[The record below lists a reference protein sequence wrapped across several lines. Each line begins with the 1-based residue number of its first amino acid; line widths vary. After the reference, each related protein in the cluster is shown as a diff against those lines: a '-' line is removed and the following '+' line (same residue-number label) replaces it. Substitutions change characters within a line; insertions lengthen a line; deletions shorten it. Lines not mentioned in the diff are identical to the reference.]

1 MVKKKYILVD
11 GYNVIHKIPEL
22 EEKLDVSLEQ
32 ARDGLVAMCNQWIAL
47 RKDYEGIM
55 VVFDGK
61 SHIGRT
67 DFASFGNV
75 KMIYTETG
83 ETADDRIVH
92 ICRENMK
99 THEFLVITDDRAVQS
114 GSRINNASVIS
125 VSRFLGVQRA
135 KKAKAANQNI
145 DDRKLSPDQMRRI
158 NATLAKEWGI
168 E

>member
-1 MVKKKYILVD
+1 MAKKKYILVD

-22 EEKLDVSLEQ
+22 EKKLDVSLEQ
-32 ARDGLVAMCNQWIAL
+32 ARDGLVALCSHWMAL
-47 RKDYEGIM
+47 RKDYDGIM

-61 SHIGRT
+61 SHIGGT
-67 DFASFGNV
+67 DFGSFRNV

-92 ICRENMK
+92 ICRENEK
-99 THEFLVITDDRAVQS
+99 THEFLVITDDREVQS

-125 VSRFLGVQRA
+125 VSKFIGVQRA
-135 KKAKAANQNI
+135 KKAKAANQNM
-145 DDRKLSPDQMRRI
+145 DDRKLPPDQMKKI
-158 NATLAKEWGI
+158 NASLAKEWGV